1 MRIIINP
8 GTKQTIVEM
17 RRSLFIIS
25 LLLFSHSSF
34 SQEKSFEKFLADSTL
49 KHASVSFY
57 AEDAETGETIFEYKP
72 ELSLTPASV
81 MKLITTATALE
92 LLGPLYTFSTFIGY
106 TGTLNKRSGKLNGDI
121 VIKGGGDPALGSKN
135 FTDHYQDFLD
145 NWVNEIKKQGIIK
158 IEGRVFT
165 DDSYFDYLPVP
176 AKWLWEDAGNYYG
189 AGAYG
194 LSVFDNT
201 CEIHFR
207 TGKDSSDLLVTEIV
221 PAECSN
227 EYTSRLVAAGT
238 TDQGYVFSA
247 PYNTYSWFSGSIP
260 VNMDD
265 FILKASITD
274 PPLLI
279 AKMLTDKLKAEGIT
293 VLKDPTT
300 SRLDRKYIYK
310 DIIPITET
318 ISPPL
323 KDIIEV
329 LNHESV
335 NLYAEHLIKEL
346 GKKYRQNGSTAAGI
360 EVINNF
366 LDSAGLGT
374 DGMFIEDGSGLS
386 TENAITTKQLVNLL
400 IYMKKRG
407 KYFPEYYTSLP
418 RAGKEGTLKN
428 YFQDAAFDSRM
439 TAKSGSMTRVRS
451 YAGYITAYS
460 GKEIVFSIIINNYSG
475 SPQYIIS
482 RIEDI
487 LKNLILNK

>member
-8 GTKQTIVEM
+8 GTKQITVEM
-17 RRSLFIIS
+17 RRSLFILS

-34 SQEKSFEKFLADSTL
+34 SQEKSFEKFLSDSTM

-57 AEDAETGETIFEYKP
+57 AADAETGEIVFEYNP
-72 ELSLTPASV
+72 EISLTPASV
-81 MKLITTATALE
+81 MKLITSAASLE
-92 LLGPLYTFSTFIGY
+92 LLGPLYTFRTLIGY
-106 TGTLNKRSGKLNGDI
+106 TGTLNEHSGKLNGDI

-135 FTDHYQDFLD
+135 FMDHYQDFLS
-145 NWVNEIKKQGIIK
+145 NWITEIRKHGIRK
-158 IEGRVFT
+158 IEGRVIT

-201 CEIHFR
+201 YEIHFR
-207 TGKDSSDLLVTEIV
+207 TGRDSSDLIVTEIA
-221 PAECSN
+221 PPECKN
-227 EYTSRLVAAGT
+227 EFSSLLVAAGT
-238 TDQGYVFSA
+238 TDEGYVFSA

-274 PPLLI
+274 PPLLM
-279 AKMLTDKLKAEGIT
+279 AKILTEKLRSEGIT

-300 SRLDRKYIYK
+300 TRLARKYIHK

-346 GKKYRQNGSTAAGI
+346 GKQYRHNGSTAAGV

-366 LDSAGLGT
+366 LDTAGIGT
-374 DGMFIEDGSGLS
+374 GGMFIEDGSGLS
-386 TENAITTKQLVNLL
+386 PENAITTRQLVNLL

-407 KYFPEYYTSLP
+407 KYFPEYIASLP
-418 RAGKEGTLKN
+418 KAGKEGTLKD

-451 YAGYITAYS
+451 YAGYITTYS
-460 GKEIVFSIIINNYSG
+460 GKEIVFSIIVNNYSG
-475 SPQYIIS
+475 SPKYIIS
-482 RIEDI
+482 RIEEI

>member
-1 MRIIINP
+1 
-8 GTKQTIVEM
+8 M
-17 RRSLFIIS
+17 RRSLFILS
-25 LLLFSHSSF
+25 LIVFSHSSF
-34 SQEKSFEKFLADSTL
+34 AQEKSFDRFLADSTM
-49 KHASVSFY
+49 KHAWVSFY
-57 AEDAETGETIFEYKP
+57 AADEETGETLFEYNP

-81 MKLITTATALE
+81 MKLITSAASLE
-92 LLGPLYTFSTFIGY
+92 LLGPRYTFRTTVGY
-106 TGTLNKRSGKLNGDI
+106 VGTLNKRSGKLSGDI
-121 VIKGGGDPALGSKN
+121 VIKGGGDPVLGSKK
-135 FTDHYQDFLD
+135 FTDHYQDFLS
-145 NWVNEIKKQGIIK
+145 NWATEIKKQGIRK
-158 IEGRVFT
+158 IEGRIIT
-165 DDSYFDYLPVP
+165 DDTYFDYLPVP

-201 CEIHFR
+201 YEIHFR
-207 TGKDSSDLLVTEIV
+207 TGPDSSDLIVTGID
-221 PAECSN
+221 PPECRN
-227 EYTSRLVAAGT
+227 EFSSRLVAAGT
-238 TDQGYVFSA
+238 TDEGYVFSA

-274 PPLLI
+274 PPLFM
-279 AKMLTDKLKAEGIT
+279 AKMLTEKLKSEGIA

-300 SRLDRKYIYK
+300 TRLDNK
-310 DIIPITET
+310 DIYTDFIPVTET

-346 GKKYRQNGSTAAGI
+346 GKQYRHNGSTASGV

-366 LDSAGLGT
+366 LDTAGIGT

-386 TENAITTKQLVNLL
+386 PENAITTRQLVNLL
-400 IYMKKRG
+400 IYMKTKG
-407 KYFPEYYTSLP
+407 KYFPEYFASLP
-418 RAGKEGTLKN
+418 KAGKEGTLKN
-428 YFQDAAFDSRM
+428 YFQDSVFDSRM

-451 YAGYITAYS
+451 YAGYITANS

-475 SPQYIIS
+475 SPKYIIS